1 MSAPATG
8 STSRVHPAR
17 HAPAARAPRSPQP
30 EVLPEPARPV
40 ERWAL
45 ALLLLGTGVLYLW
58 NLGANGWANAYYSA
72 AIQAGATN
80 WKAFLFGSFDAS
92 NAITVDKPPASL
104 WIPELSVRIFGLN
117 SYAILVPEVLM
128 GLAAVFLLHAAVARV
143 AGRPA
148 GLLAAAVLA
157 LTPVALLMSRYNNPE
172 ALLVLLMTAAA
183 YALVRA
189 LQARGRAALGWMVL
203 LCALLG
209 LAFLTKQ
216 LQGLLVVP
224 GFALAYLSTAQARWP
239 ARLGHLLA
247 AGAALLLA
255 AGWWVALIQFWPAE
269 RRPYVGGSQT
279 NSFLQLTLG
288 YNGLGRISGLE
299 VGSVGNPRRSGWSLW
314 RMFTGS
320 FATQISWLL
329 PAALILL
336 AASLWVLLHSRAWR
350 RTPGRQALG
359 LVLGLGCWLVSTALV
374 FSYMRGTIHTY
385 YSVAL
390 APAIAG
396 LTGIGAVL
404 MWRRRASALP
414 LAALAG
420 SVVATGY
427 WASKAAAHDPTF
439 LGPAGLVVLELSLL
453 GAMLLLAAAWAGAA
467 RTPVRGLA
475 PVAVA
480 VSLVAALAAPAA
492 YAVATVQGPR
502 TGALVVAGP
511 AAQPVDSIGV
521 GGGLLNVTTPG
532 ERVLELLRT
541 HAADYRWVAA
551 TNGANNA
558 AGYQLGSG
566 QPVLVA
572 GGFNGTDPYP
582 TLEQFRQQVAA
593 GQIHYW
599 IDGHLS
605 LHANGGSRQA
615 LLIRDWVHRNFTGT
629 PVEGS
634 VLYDLAPAPAG
645 NPAANALP

>member
-1 MSAPATG
+1 MSSPATG
-8 STSRVHPAR
+8 STRPAHPSRPPKHNVPW
-17 HAPAARAPRSPQP
+17 PLEGIPGT
-30 EVLPEPARPV
+30 ARPL

-45 ALLLLGTGVLYLW
+45 ALLLLGTGALYLW

-72 AIQAGATN
+72 AIQAGAAS

-104 WIPELSVRIFGLN
+104 WIPELSVRLFGLN

-128 GLAAVFLLHAAVARV
+128 GIAAVFLLHSAVSRV

-148 GLLAAAVLA
+148 GLLAGAVLA
-157 LTPVALLMSRYNNPE
+157 LTPVTLLMFRYNNPE
-172 ALLVLLMTAAA
+172 ALLVLLLTAAA

-189 LQARGRAALGWMVL
+189 LQARGRQAMGWMVL
-203 LCALLG
+203 LGALLG

-224 GFALAYLSTAQARWP
+224 GFALSYLFTAKAGWP
-239 ARLGHLLA
+239 ARVGHVLA
-247 AGAALLLA
+247 AGAGLLIS
-255 AGWWVALIQFWPAE
+255 AGWWVALIQFWPADQ
-269 RRPYVGGSQT
+269 RPYVGGSQS

-299 VGSVGNPRRSGWSLW
+299 VGSVGNPRRSGWTLW
-314 RMFTGS
+314 RMFTGG

-350 RTPGRQALG
+350 GNPGRVTLG
-359 LVLGLGCWLVSTALV
+359 LVLGLGCWLVLTVVV

-396 LTGIGAVL
+396 LVGIGAVL
-404 MWRRRASALP
+404 MWRNRSSAVP
-414 LAALAG
+414 LAALAA
-420 SVVATGY
+420 SVIATGY
-427 WASKAAAHDPTF
+427 WASKAVAHDPHF
-439 LGPAGLVVLELSLL
+439 IASWGLGFLELAIL
-453 GAMLLLAAAWAGAA
+453 GAMLVLAAAWAGLA
-467 RTPVRGLA
+467 RTTVRGLA
-475 PVAVA
+475 PLALA

-492 YAVATVQGPR
+492 YAVATAQGPR

-511 AAQPVDSIGV
+511 VSQPVDTAGV
-521 GGGLLNVTTPG
+521 GGGLLHVTTPG
-532 ERVLELLRT
+532 ARVLELLRA

-566 QPVLVA
+566 HPVMVV

-582 TLEQFRQQVAA
+582 TLEQFQHEVAD

-605 LHANGGSRQA
+605 LHPNGGSRQA
-615 LLIRDWVHRNFTGT
+615 LLIHDWVHAHFTGVT
-629 PVEGS
+629 VDGS
-634 VLYDLAPAPAG
+634 VLYDLAPGAG
-645 NPAANALP
+645 LLR

>member
-1 MSAPATG
+1 MSAPAAG
-8 STSRVHPAR
+8 SMSRVHPAR
-17 HAPAARAPRSPQP
+17 HAPGARATRSLHP
-30 EVLPEPARPV
+30 EGVPAPARPL

-72 AIQAGATN
+72 AIEAGATS

-128 GLAAVFLLHAAVARV
+128 GIAAVFLLHAAVSRL
-143 AGRPA
+143 AGGPA

-157 LTPVALLMSRYNNPE
+157 LTPVALLMSRYDNPE

-189 LQARGRAALGWMVL
+189 LQARGRRALGWMVL
-203 LCALLG
+203 LGALLG

-224 GFALAYLSTAQARWP
+224 GFALAYLFTAHAHWP

-247 AGAALLLA
+247 AGAALLVT
-255 AGWWVALIQFWPAE
+255 AGWWVALIQFWPADQ
-269 RRPYVGGSQT
+269 RPYVGGSQT

-299 VGSVGNPRRSGWSLW
+299 VGSVGSPRRSGWSPW
-314 RMFTGS
+314 RMFTDG

-350 RTPGRQALG
+350 RNPGRETLG
-359 LVLGLGCWLVSTALV
+359 LVLGLGCWLVLTALV

-396 LTGIGAVL
+396 LVGVGAVL
-404 MWRRRASALP
+404 MWRNRSLAVP

-420 SVVATGY
+420 TVIATGY
-427 WASKAAAHDPTF
+427 WASKAVAHDPMF
-439 LGPAGLVVLELSLL
+439 LGSAGLVILGLSLL
-453 GAMLLLAAAWAGAA
+453 GAMLMLAAAWAGPA
-467 RTPVRGLA
+467 RPPARGLA
-475 PVAVA
+475 PLAVA

-511 AAQPVDSIGV
+511 VAQPVDGTGV
-521 GGGLLNVTTPG
+521 GGGLLHVTTPG
-532 ERVLELLRT
+532 ARVLGLLRA
-541 HAADYRWVAA
+541 HAADYRWAAA
-551 TNGANNA
+551 TSGANNA
-558 AGYQLGSG
+558 AGYQLGSER
-566 QPVLVA
+566 PVMVV
-572 GGFNGTDPYP
+572 GGFNGTDPSP
-582 TLEQFRQQVAA
+582 TLEQFQHEVAA
-593 GQIHYW
+593 GWIHYW

-605 LHANGGSRQA
+605 LHPNGGSRQA
-615 LLIRDWVHRNFTGT
+615 LLIRDWVHANFTGAT
-629 PVEGS
+629 VEGS
-634 VLYDLAPAPAG
+634 VLYDLS
-645 NPAANALP
+645 PAAGGLP